1 MGLNHSWIAV
11 RGLAPEQAL
20 EALGMEIDEI
30 IEPRYLPD
38 GIGMAELP
46 DGWLLF
52 VSDRDAS
59 ALEGKLNG
67 LAKFGPAIACYISE
81 TVMCS
86 EAHGYE
92 AGQEIWSVAYD
103 CEKGRY
109 ALEITGS
116 PPPQLDE
123 IRAQMRVA
131 QEAEGGEDAD
141 VDLMF
146 DVPPKLAQSICG
158 YMMGETEG
166 EDLRY
171 AELRPIGGAAQKGSG
186 FFARLFG
193 RR

>member
-1 MGLNHSWIAV
+1 MGIKHSWIAV
-11 RGLAPEQAL
+11 QGLKPEQAL
-20 EALGMEIDEI
+20 EALGMEVKEL

-38 GIGMAELP
+38 GIGMAQLP
-46 DGWLLF
+46 NGWLLF
-52 VSDRDAS
+52 VSDRKAS

-67 LAKFGPAIACYISE
+67 LAKFGPAVACDISE

-92 AGQEIWSVAYD
+92 AGQEIWSVSYD

-109 ALEITGS
+109 ALQTTGS

-123 IRAQMRVA
+123 IHRTMRAK
-131 QEAEGGEDAD
+131 QEAEGGEEAD
-141 VDLMF
+141 VDYMF
-146 DVPPKLAQSICG
+146 DVPTKLAQSICS

-166 EDLRY
+166 EDFRY
-171 AELRPIGGAAQKGSG
+171 AELGRIGGASPKGSG

-193 RR
+193 RG